1 MPPAQVFLTPT
12 HLAVVTEY
20 ARDGDLRA
28 LLAKGRRL
36 SEGKARFLLQ
46 QLVSAV
52 AYCHC
57 EVSCAQQT
65 ISTSDLAGCLS
76 LPGRRLS
83 PLGNHECVRLRLAA
97 C

>member
-1 MPPAQVFLTPT
+1 MLPAQVFLTPT

-20 ARDGDLRA
+20 AREGDLRG

-57 EVSCAQQT
+57 EVRRALHT
-65 ISTSDLAGCLS
+65 TSVPILVSYLS
-76 LPGRRLS
+76 VLSRLLT
-83 PLGNHECVRLRLAA
+83 PFGG
-97 C
+97 